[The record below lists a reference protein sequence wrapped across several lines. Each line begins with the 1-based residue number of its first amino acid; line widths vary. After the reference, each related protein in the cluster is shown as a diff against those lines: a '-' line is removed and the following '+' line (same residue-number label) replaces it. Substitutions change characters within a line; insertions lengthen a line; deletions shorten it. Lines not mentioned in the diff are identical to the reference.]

1 MDIGCSLGILYYI
14 GNILSGSMFVLGA
27 VEAVQHSIRAYY
39 ARWGYGFSGH
49 VFSHDDQLL
58 SLLIVM
64 SMAGC
69 VHVGT
74 KYVTLFSNLFLCV
87 TLTSVLCMCLG
98 CILFASG
105 VDLGTTSL
113 QPYDRASMENLWP
126 RYEPDPYTGVMP
138 DFFSCLGEFFLENC
152 WFSPVS
158 GGCHVTSNSH
168 ISSCLFQ
175 HSLAL
180 IYPSVTGILAGMSKS
195 GQLKNPAQSIPKGTL
210 YSILSS
216 TAIYLFVCW
225 LFGTTI
231 SNRTLKVEKFITAS
245 ISYPH
250 ELIVRGG
257 VIVSCLGLILGCLST
272 APNLLAAMS
281 SDKVLPFLS
290 FIRPTVEGEIPI
302 RALWLSAL
310 LVALPTLGGNLDH
323 VSPYATIFYLLMYAG
338 LNACT
343 CVSGYIKVSSVVML
357 VAKKLCKSH
366 SQQIRPLCCGV

>member
-105 VDLGTTSL
+105 VDLGTASL

-158 GGCHVTSNSH
+158 GGCHVKSNSH
-168 ISSCLFQ
+168 ISSCLLQ

-257 VIVSCLGLILGCLST
+257 VIVSCLGLLLGCLST

-281 SDKVLPFLS
+281 SDEVLPFLS